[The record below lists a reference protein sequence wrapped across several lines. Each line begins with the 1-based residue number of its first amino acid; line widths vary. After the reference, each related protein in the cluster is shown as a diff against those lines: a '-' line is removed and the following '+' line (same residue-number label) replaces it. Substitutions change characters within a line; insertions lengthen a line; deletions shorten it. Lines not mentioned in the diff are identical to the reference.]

1 MYADSHKRQD
11 SEITLRQVT
20 FTDDPESK
28 ACVVVSQQWLRFNT
42 FIPELFGVP
51 EASPAEHNAVHTER
65 EQLSQ
70 HDLIRTSYTPMD
82 DAEDFTFMQ
91 SSARNAPIENK
102 DQPLGRHNQDLGGLQ
117 DIQMQQDDLSTMDPE
132 NEKPPG

>member
-1 MYADSHKRQD
+1 MEFQDSSSSYHDLGEVYADSHKLQD

-20 FTDDPESK
+20 FTDDAESK

-42 FIPELFGVP
+42 FMPELFEVP
-51 EASPAEHNAVHTER
+51 EASPAEHNAVHMEC

-70 HDLIRTSYTPMD
+70 HDLIRTSYTPM
-82 DAEDFTFMQ
+82 EDT
-91 SSARNAPIENK
+91 E
-102 DQPLGRHNQDLGGLQ
+102 DLSGLQ

-132 NEKPPG
+132 KEHPPA